1 MAKNWTVAE
10 AAKEIINGS
19 KEAIVDIGRRFPLAT
34 VAITKAGSNALD
46 VLNAFNFVTVRKLE
60 SILKDGVEV
69 LESEDDEE
77 IEDPVKD
84 EKPAKEKKVAEKKDD
99 QPKARGRKKKEEPAM
114 NEPEESDDEDYES
127 MSEVE
132 LFKLCKSKG
141 IKAAPKQKKQYYLDL
156 LNPADEDS
164 EDDWDEEEEDEKPAK
179 KTSKKAPAK
188 KSKKAAE
195 DEDDD
200 WDI

>member
-10 AAKEIINGS
+10 AAKEIIKGS

-60 SILKDGVEV
+60 SILKDGIEV
-69 LESEDDEE
+69 SESEDEE
-77 IEDPVKD
+77 AEEPVKE
-84 EKPAKEKKVAEKKDD
+84 EKPAKGKKAVEKKDD
-99 QPKARGRKKKEEPAM
+99 QPKTRGRKKKEEPAM
-114 NEPEESDDEDYES
+114 NEPEDEDEEDYES

-132 LFKLCKSKG
+132 LFKVCKSKG
-141 IKAAPKQKKQYYLDL
+141 LKPAPKQKKQYYLDL
-156 LNPADEDS
+156 LNPSESDD
-164 EDDWDEEEEDEKPAK
+164 EDDWDEEEEEEKPAK